1 MEIQERK
8 DDFSSKMTARRGE
21 SSLKQKKTVKRRPN
35 QHMSFGKRD
44 QRRDRA

>member
-8 DDFSSKMTARRGE
+8 DDFSSKMTSKERRIKFNSKE
-21 SSLKQKKTVKRRPN
+21 NSKRRPN